1 MYTQHFGLKKA
12 VFDGGIAQG
21 DDLYLGPQQQRA
33 AANLKI
39 GLTTR
44 DSIVTLTGCLGVGK
58 TTIASEALRITAT
71 RLAQTWVGNTPL
83 APDEMLELLLAGFE
97 FTPYDM
103 GRVQRL
109 HTWRQFMGELSVTDT
124 RICILVENAFAL
136 GVEALQSLE
145 ALTAADPN
153 DCPGANLV
161 LMGPTS
167 LDELLETPELAPLK
181 QRIRSNQRLDPLTP
195 QEVEQYLRH
204 RITAVGGDY
213 DTMFT
218 PATAAMIHCFSA
230 GVPRVINNVCETALV
245 VAATRRTT
253 QLTPQIVQR
262 VAEGVYGLA
271 PSVEL
276 PEVAVAVAPVAAASP
291 VAAAEQPDP
300 APVPPADPAPVAAA
314 SPAAVEQQAAAPV
327 SPADPEPVAAAR
339 PVAAAEQPAQASV
352 PPADPAPVDD
362 VQALFNAEVLVDDA
376 EAPIDVGE
384 ARVDVAAAEPQQPPS
399 VADTT
404 GAVQDSPAPLADPVP
419 VDDFQALFD
428 AQLLADDAEAPI
440 GGAEARVDAAAAEP
454 QQVPA
459 VAETTG
465 AAQHP
470 PEPPVLTDEF
480 VIGLPGDG
488 ENVARDAQ
496 PSVATLPPESTAQP
510 DAEPQSE
517 PEDVEDLASATHLHE
532 ISDRMAELLFSEEQA
547 LMAAGLLEEDAPL
560 ESGDVAKPVERTAV
574 VLQLDEDSEPEPE
587 APAPA
592 AHTVVF

>member
-1 MYTQHFGLKKA
+1 MYTQHFGLKRP

-21 DDLYLGPQQQRA
+21 DDLFLGPQQQRA

-71 RLAQTWVGNTPL
+71 RLAQTWVGDTPL

-136 GVEALQSLE
+136 GVEALQALE

-161 LMGPTS
+161 LMGEAS
-167 LDELLETPELAPLK
+167 LNELLETPELAPLK

-213 DTMFT
+213 DTMFA

-230 GVPRVINNVCETALV
+230 GIPRVIDNVCETALV
-245 VAATRRTT
+245 VAATRKAT

-276 PEVAVAVAPVAAASP
+276 PDVAVAVAPVVAASP
-291 VAAAEQPDP
+291 VAAVEQPAE

-314 SPAAVEQQAAAPV
+314 SPVT
-327 SPADPEPVAAAR
+327 
-339 PVAAAEQPAQASV
+339 AAEQPAE
-352 PPADPAPVDD
+352 APV
-362 VQALFNAEVLVDDA
+362 
-376 EAPIDVGE
+376 
-384 ARVDVAAAEPQQPPS
+384 
-399 VADTT
+399 
-404 GAVQDSPAPLADPVP
+404 PAADPVP

-428 AQLLADDAEAPI
+428 AQLLADDAEAPVD
-440 GGAEARVDAAAAEP
+440 GGEARVDPAAAEP
-454 QQVPA
+454 QQAPA

-465 AAQHP
+465 AVQRP

-488 ENVARDAQ
+488 NNVAGDAQ
-496 PSVATLPPESTAQP
+496 PSVATLPPESPAQP
-510 DAEPQSE
+510 GAEPQSE
-517 PEDVEDLASATHLHE
+517 AEDYEDLASATHLHE

-547 LMAAGLLEEDAPL
+547 LMAAGLLEEDAPP
-560 ESGDVAKPVERTAV
+560 ESSNDGQPVERTAV
-574 VLQLDEDSEPEPE
+574 VLQLDEDSESEPE